1 MKNFIVA
8 ACVTVLMSG
17 IVSAQTPNQEIRVK
31 KARVEV
37 STQMTPIIQAAG
49 VTEKRWKPKSWLEL
63 DTQFDVELARSLGG
77 DDASYGS
84 LAIQYY
90 VATSGRS
97 KDGKV
102 IVLAGSITYTNIPAG
117 ENHALAFVTPAAL
130 KRALKK
136 EDGGK
141 GDVIAHAV
149 IIGVGGAEPLAVVNT
164 QNGKWWEETA
174 KFEILDNTVIPKSK
188 TPFAVLWGDYDLQAE
203 SK

>member
-1 MKNFIVA
+1 MKYSIVA
-8 ACVTVLMSG
+8 ACVAALLSG
-17 IVSAQTPNQEIRVK
+17 FVSAQTPNQEIRVK
-31 KARVEV
+31 KAKVEV

-49 VTEKRWKPKSWLEL
+49 VTEKRWKPKTWLEL
-63 DTQFDVELARSLGG
+63 DTEFDVDLARALGG

-84 LAIQYY
+84 LAIQYFI
-90 VATSGRS
+90 ATSGRS

-102 IVLAGSITYTNIPAG
+102 IVLSGTINYINIPAG

-149 IIGVGGAEPLAVVNT
+149 VIGGGGAEPLAVINT
-164 QNGKWWEETA
+164 QNGKWWEDTN
-174 KFEILDNTVIPKSK
+174 KFEILDNTVIPKAK
-188 TPFAVLWGDYDLQAE
+188 TPFTVLWGDYDLQSEA
-203 SK
+203 K